1 MEYFQ
6 KSISAYVAYHLLPAG
21 RTVCHFCS
29 FKSFSMFNKYASPW
43 TLLNGEMDYMLLQVS
58 IAIILSIAVQAL
70 ATEYLKRKTIEKS
83 NISSPISKEAQCM
96 ASSLFRNGIKKRN
109 VRQLLE
115 SQRTRVPEIFKFTAS
130 WNDHVDDAMLLI
142 NEWANSL

>member
-1 MEYFQ
+1 
-6 KSISAYVAYHLLPAG
+6 
-21 RTVCHFCS
+21 
-29 FKSFSMFNKYASPW
+29 
-43 TLLNGEMDYMLLQVS
+43 MDYMLLQVS
-58 IAIILSIAVQAL
+58 IAIILFIAVQAL

-115 SQRTRVPEIFKFTAS
+115 SQRTRVPEIFKFTAP
-130 WNDHVDDAMLLI
+130 
-142 NEWANSL
+142 